1 MSSIAADDPGWGTF
15 VVEHYWPGVTPE
27 AFQAVAS
34 AVRTAAD
41 DLGRAGHA
49 VRFLHSTLVVSDE
62 AAYCVLTAQTQRE
75 VELVYEVAGVGYER
89 LLDAVE
95 SPGSL
100 DGGPATG
107 DGATQPRSVGHD
119 MPA

>member
-1 MSSIAADDPGWGTF
+1 LSSIAAEGSGWGTF
-15 VVEHYWPGVTPE
+15 VVEHYWPGVTPA

-41 DLGRAGHA
+41 DLRRDGLA

-62 AAYCVLTAQTQRE
+62 AAYCVLTAQTRHE
-75 VELVYEVAGVGYER
+75 VELVYEAAGVGYER

-95 SPGSL
+95 SPRDL
-100 DGGPATG
+100 DEGTGPGDTPSAT
-107 DGATQPRSVGHD
+107 TRPR
-119 MPA
+119 